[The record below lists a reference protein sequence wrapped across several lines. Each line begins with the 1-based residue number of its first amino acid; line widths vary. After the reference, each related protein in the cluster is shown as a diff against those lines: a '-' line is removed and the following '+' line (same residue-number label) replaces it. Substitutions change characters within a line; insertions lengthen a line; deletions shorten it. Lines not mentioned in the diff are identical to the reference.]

1 VTHKKGTKLDPPMR
15 LDLDFEEALNRF
27 AATKPE
33 EVEGSIE
40 RSKTK
45 RPPEDEPLGRPSEV
59 KGRQR
64 KPRSS

>member
-1 VTHKKGTKLDPPMR
+1 MIHKRGTKLDPLLW
-15 LDLDFEEALNRF
+15 LDMSFEDALSRF
-27 AATKPE
+27 VATKPE
-33 EVEGSIE
+33 EVVESVE

-45 RPPEDEPLGRPSEV
+45 RPPQDDPQRRPSEV